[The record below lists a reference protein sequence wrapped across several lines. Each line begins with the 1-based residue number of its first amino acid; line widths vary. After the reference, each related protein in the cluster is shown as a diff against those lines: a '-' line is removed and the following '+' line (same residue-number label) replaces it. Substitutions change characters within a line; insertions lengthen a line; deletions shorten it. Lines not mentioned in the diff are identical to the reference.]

1 MLSRFSV
8 GLVFSLYISGSWSV
22 VLENPLGEFSKTTYS
37 SIFPRNDDAVKTEKD
52 DKYRNHNKVGILQGV
67 VFHKINFRLI
77 N

>member
-8 GLVFSLYISGSWSV
+8 GSLFSLCISGSWAA
-22 VLENPLGEFSKTTYS
+22 VLESPLGWFSKTTYS
-37 SIFPRNDDAVKTEKD
+37 SIFPRNDDAVQTEKD